1 MNTKQEII
9 NSLHQYKSE
18 LNEKFGIEKLALF
31 GSFAKDEQSEKSD
44 IDLLV
49 VQMKKKNAITL
60 IKAKNFISDVL
71 GRDVDLGLLD
81 SLRPFIRTRV
91 EKEMIY
97 V

>member
-9 NSLHQYKSE
+9 NSLHQHKSE

>member
-1 MNTKQEII
+1 MKTQQEII
-9 NSLHQYKSE
+9 HFLHQHQSE
-18 LNEKFGIEKLALF
+18 LDEKFGIEQLALF

-44 IDLLV
+44 IDLV
-49 VQMKKKNAITL
+49 VVKMKKKNAFTL
-60 IKAKNFISDVL
+60 IKAKNFISDLL

-81 SLRPFIRTRV
+81 SLRPFIRNRV

>member
-9 NSLHQYKSE
+9 NSLHQHKSE

-81 SLRPFIRTRV
+81 SLRPFIRNRV